1 MIYTITLNPSVDLIV
16 DVEDLKIGQLNR
28 MENDLKLPGGKGI
41 NISRVLR
48 QLGMPS
54 IASGFLGG
62 FTGDFIDEWLEG
74 EDIQRGFTKIS
85 DDTRINIKLM
95 KQEETY
101 INGKGPN
108 VSVREIQ
115 DLLYYLSRV
124 GEGDTVIMTGSIPPT
139 VDIEIYDRI
148 IGICKA
154 NKAHFYLDA
163 PYKILKKF
171 IDKKPLLLKPSISQ
185 IERIY
190 DIEINSQEDII
201 ASGERLIKDGVR
213 FVLLPIDE
221 EGTLLFS
228 KDGIYK
234 SDNLD
239 EKLINAV
246 GAKDSMV
253 AGFISSFIKTADVEE
268 SYKVA
273 IAAGLA
279 TGHTRD
285 LAKRH
290 EIEEML
296 EKVNISKIK

>member
-16 DVEDLKIGQLNR
+16 DIDDLKIGKLNR

-54 IASGFLGG
+54 VASGFLGG
-62 FTGDFIDEWLEG
+62 FTGDFIDEWLER
-74 EDIQRGFTKIS
+74 EDIHRGFTKIA
-85 DDTRINIKLM
+85 DDTRINIKLIN
-95 KQEETY
+95 QDETY

-139 VDIEIYDRI
+139 VDTEIYDRI

-154 NKAHFYLDA
+154 NKAQFYLDA

-190 DIEINSQEDII
+190 DVKINSIEEVIPY
-201 ASGERLIKDGVR
+201 GERLVKDGVK
-213 FVLLPIDE
+213 FVLLPLDE
-221 EGTLLFS
+221 EGSLLFS

-234 SDNLD
+234 SAKLE
-239 EKLINAV
+239 EKLINKV
-246 GAKDSMV
+246 GSKDSMV
-253 AGFISSFIKTADVEE
+253 AGFISSFIKTSDICQ

-273 IAAGLA
+273 VAAGLA
-279 TGHTRD
+279 TGLTKD
-285 LAKRH
+285 LAKRY
-290 EIEEML
+290 EIEDMMG
-296 EKVNISKIK
+296 KVEITKIK